1 MPELPE
7 VETTRCGIEPH
18 VLEKK
23 IRSVELRE
31 RQLRWPVPA
40 NLGDLVSDRKVQ
52 SVGRRGKYLLIDTGN
67 GTVMIHLGMSGSL
80 RIVPSKTPAEK
91 HDHVDFRLQDGNALR
106 YRDPRKF
113 GSIHWIEGDPM
124 DHPLLVSLGPEPLT
138 VEFDG
143 DYLFRQSRKRK
154 AAVKTF
160 IMDSHVVVGVGNIYA
175 NEALFRSGIRPARAA
190 GRVTRQKFELLA
202 FNIKQILA
210 EAIKVGGTTLRDF
223 IGGDGE
229 PGYFKQSLN
238 VYGRGG
244 LPCRECKS
252 ILKEIRLGQRASV
265 YCSQC
270 QK

>member
-80 RIVPSKTPAEK
+80 RIVPGKTPAEK

-124 DHPLLVSLGPEPLT
+124 DHPLLVNLGPEPLT
-138 VEFDG
+138 GEFDG

-190 GRVTRQKFELLA
+190 GRVTREKFELLA

-210 EAIKVGGTTLRDF
+210 EAIKLGGTTLRDF

-244 LPCRECKS
+244 LPCRKCKS
-252 ILKEIRLGQRASV
+252 ILKEIRLGQRSSV